1 MTVDS
6 WAYLLVFVLVDVWSA
21 VGWRHF
27 GQLTHGKWS
36 VPLMRPNL
44 FLPSRSVQRCLIC
57 PKQSQEETT
66 VLMPLKIWTL
76 ILRVLQGG
84 KGPKKENTKTGDQFC
99 TFDYKNE
106 KKSNKSNISIY
117 SALPPWADK
126 RQILWFSKMCLGEL
140 YCF

>member
-84 KGPKKENTKTGDQFC
+84 KGPKKEIQKQVTNSVPLTTKMKKKQQIKHQHLLSTPTVGRQTSDTMVF
-99 TFDYKNE
+99 KNV
-106 KKSNKSNISIY
+106 
-117 SALPPWADK
+117 
-126 RQILWFSKMCLGEL
+126 FG
-140 YCF
+140 

>member
-44 FLPSRSVQRCLIC
+44 FLPSRSV
-57 PKQSQEETT
+57 
-66 VLMPLKIWTL
+66 
-76 ILRVLQGG
+76 
-84 KGPKKENTKTGDQFC
+84 
-99 TFDYKNE
+99 
-106 KKSNKSNISIY
+106 
-117 SALPPWADK
+117 
-126 RQILWFSKMCLGEL
+126 
-140 YCF
+140 